1 MRYFDEQHNE
11 KLKNNLGE
19 NIRKYRKLRG
29 MTQKELAEK
38 INKSESAVRNYELGN
53 RMPDLNTLD
62 LISIHLGIRSDYF
75 YSPNPE
81 DRSSAFNMLVR
92 FESLYGLVPKMIDGD
107 LHFVFLPP
115 SEDGS
120 IESPTDK
127 YILKEELLRWCQ
139 VRDSYKAGEHTKEE
153 YEEWKLSDGVLENVF
168 SDYEGY
174 PLSLEEEIANETARR
189 ECGFF
194 PSPVYDEKGN
204 LVMPVPDDANEL
216 PSYFEDLPVSEA
228 LDKFF
233 KERDAKK
240 QAAEKKHKSNK

>member
-1 MRYFDEQHNE
+1 MRYFDEQHNN

-81 DRSSAFNMLVR
+81 DKISAFNMLVR

-115 SEDGS
+115 SEDGN